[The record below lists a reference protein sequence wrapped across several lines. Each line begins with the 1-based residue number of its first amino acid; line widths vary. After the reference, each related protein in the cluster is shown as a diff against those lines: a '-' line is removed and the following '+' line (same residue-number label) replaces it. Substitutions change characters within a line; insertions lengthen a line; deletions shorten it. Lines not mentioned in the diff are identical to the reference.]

1 MNWKKVIEEYT
12 NYMSENPFR
21 YQPLHEWLDERYESP
36 KCKPI
41 ILGDEKTNNQ
51 VFDNHKNSSL

>member
-21 YQPLHEWLDERYESP
+21 YQPLHEWLDERYELP
-36 KCKPI
+36 KHKPI
-41 ILGDEKTNNQ
+41 ILRDEKIANEIFN
-51 VFDNHKNSSL
+51 DYKNSSL